1 MSIQVNRH
9 RLIYSS
15 AAQSISDDR
24 GLVRDESDDMDTKRN
39 DAVNK
44 LSNSEEIIKSHNYAG
59 QWNENNIIVQLSED
73 ARNIMQ
79 GEIQKGY
86 SEMNEEA
93 IKKMEERNAL
103 FQEVIQHP
111 GQDLPRKVGNI
122 RTDLKLKESLEGMNQ
137 NTVKAVWSI
146 IDTDLLP
153 YDIGHM
159 TEEERQ
165 ELIAL
170 GMEKAKYLAKDMGD
184 QASLFLEAMEETAKY
199 GMNGKADETGHVTY
213 QIQWGPPIGA
223 PDDYISTSDLV
234 QRFAPKAWEKHL
246 RMCQKARETKDAR
259 LARAASEY
267 LFEQEE
273 LIYKHQ
279 KKEVLEVKS
288 QYASWKKRIENTSLK
303 KIYDNVDRTNEDS
316 FLNSIERQT
325 QSLSANY
332 LRKNIKEFMRI
343 FSNGAG

>member
-1 MSIQVNRH
+1 MSIQIDLH
-9 RLIYSS
+9 RSVYSS
-15 AAQSISDDR
+15 AALSISDDR
-24 GLVRDESDDMDTKRN
+24 GLVRDESAVMDTN
-39 DAVNK
+39 GNIEVDK
-44 LSNSEEIIKSHNYAG
+44 LSNSEEIIKAHNYTG

-73 ARNIMQ
+73 ALNIMQ
-79 GEIQKGY
+79 GDIQKGY
-86 SEMNEEA
+86 AEMNEEA

-103 FQEVIQHP
+103 LQEVIQHP

-122 RTDLKLKESLEGMNQ
+122 RTDLKLKESLEGMDQ

-184 QASLFLEAMEETAKY
+184 HAPMFLEAMEEIAKY
-199 GMNGKADETGHVTY
+199 GMNGKTDETGHVAY
-213 QIQWGPPIGA
+213 HIEWGPPIGA

-234 QRFAPKAWEKHL
+234 QKLAPKAWETHL

-288 QYASWKKRIENTSLK
+288 QYASWKTGIENTSLK

-316 FLNSIERQT
+316 FFQSIAGQRK
-325 QSLSANY
+325 SLSVDY
-332 LRKNIKEFMRI
+332 LRKNIGEFMFI
-343 FSNGAG
+343 LSNDAG